1 MYKFIKNPKTNRNVN
16 INSALGKQILKDYL
30 KYGGATADLSDDN
43 NNMWKEKSDF
53 IYQIFEKIEADC
65 PQYTYTGKVSYTLGY
80 DDDKNPKLKND
91 VDNATIVINPE
102 RTPIYHHGGHLY
114 CLLAHLNK
122 YDRIMPNTIDYD
134 FVLAVSN
141 YFLISYNG
149 KPYHKMSFKM
159 TRFDEPYFLLKYNLD
174 WYRHFSTFLLQL
186 LTNVINDTTI
196 FFPIKPITS
205 DDDVY
210 LKAKYSEDDSTD
222 YMIVKNLILLSNIQK
237 ESDSCIFP
245 KLAILEK
252 KQTGN
257 YNIIAEVSID
267 DSKDAVQSI
276 TPIKFGEVQVNCPT
290 ISVLFNHQLETAKNR
305 AAKASETQCANYKKN
320 LIVKLEKDIY
330 RLGFLVD
337 SYQDLDID
345 DIKEA
350 REFCEKV
357 KDVFSID
364 YDCDKFLI
372 TQDRE

>member
-16 INSALGKQILKDYL
+16 TNSRLGKQILNLYL
-30 KYGGATADLSDDN
+30 KYGGVIADLSDN
-43 NNMWKEKSDF
+43 NNMWKKKSDF
-53 IYQIFEKIEADC
+53 IYEIFEKIEADC
-65 PQYTYTGKVSYTLGY
+65 QQYTYTGPVSYTLGY
-80 DDDKNPKLKND
+80 AEDKNPRLKND
-91 VDNATIVINPE
+91 VDEATIVTNSE
-102 RTPIYHHGGHLY
+102 RTPIYHHGGRLY

-134 FVLAVSN
+134 FVLALSN

-149 KPYHKMSFKM
+149 KPYHKMTFKM
-159 TRFDEPYFLLKYNLD
+159 TRFAEPYFLLKYNLD

-186 LTNVINDTTI
+186 LTKFINCTTI
-196 FFPIKPITS
+196 FFPIKPITFH
-205 DDDVY
+205 DDAY

-222 YMIVKNLILLSNIQK
+222 YIVVKNLILLSNIQK
-237 ESDSCIFP
+237 ESDICIFP

-252 KQTGN
+252 KETGN
-257 YNIIAEVSID
+257 YNIIAEISID

-276 TPIKFGEVQVNCPT
+276 TPIKFGEILVNCPT

-305 AAKASETQCANYKKN
+305 AAKVSETKCANYKKN

-330 RLGFLVD
+330 RLGFLLD

-350 REFCEKV
+350 KKICEKV
-357 KDVFSID
+357 KDAFGID
-364 YDCDKFLI
+364 YDCNKFLI
-372 TQDRE
+372 TQDSQ